1 MPLSDE
7 LREVIAKR
15 ADYRCEYCLLHQAHS
30 VKTHHADHIIPRKHG
45 GSDELANLAWSCFLC
60 NSAKGSEVGA
70 YDPLTGQ
77 LVPVYNP
84 RTDVWN
90 DPFRLNDGNIIGTTP
105 VGRVTEMVLLLNR
118 KERVEARRLLMEIDL
133 YP

>member
-1 MPLSDE
+1 MSLSEE
-7 LREVIAKR
+7 LREIISKR
-15 ADYRCEYCLLHQAHS
+15 ADYRCEYCLLHQDHS
-30 VKTHHADHIIPRKHG
+30 VKAHHGDHIIPRKHG
-45 GSDELANLAWSCFLC
+45 GTDDLDNLAWSCFLC

-84 RTDVWN
+84 RTDDWN
-90 DPFRLNDGNIIGTTP
+90 EHFQLSDGKIVGLTP

-118 KERVEARRLLMEIDL
+118 EDRINSRRLLMEINL